1 MFITPFLLEIKF
13 DWSVFFYVGM
23 TIYLLGL
30 ALCAISMRDFARP
43 YANGMNTKGL
53 YRYFHNPMYVAY
65 FVCFLGMALLTKS
78 LTFFIILIIF
88 QLSGHWIIRSE
99 ERWCLTQFDQAY
111 RDYMRKVRRYL

>member
-1 MFITPFLLEIKF
+1 MSCDF
-13 DWSVFFYVGM
+13 SVFFYAGLA
-23 TIYLLGL
+23 IYLLGL
-30 ALCAISMRDFARP
+30 TLCAISMRDFARP
-43 YANGMNTKGL
+43 DANGMNTKGL
-53 YRYFHNPMYVAY
+53 YRYSRNPMYVAY

-111 RDYMRKVRRYL
+111 RDYMSKVRRYL